1 MERLMWDR
9 QEKYLPPPLSHTHTH
24 THTHAHTHTHTEF
37 HMDGTVIKEAVNQKD
52 RYTKIHNKKSIN

>member
-9 QEKYLPPPLSHTHTH
+9 QEKYLPPPPLSVAHTHT
-24 THTHAHTHTHTEF
+24 HTHTHTEF